1 MEILGVSIRPLSLPP
16 KVQEQRIETWQADWE
31 RKIQIAQASG
41 NAEAVRRIRRAR
53 ARAQIEII
61 EGILQNV
68 EAAKRSDNAN
78 LIKIVTLR
86 ALDVLNHAMDNDM
99 AQTKLP
105 DAVIT
110 NLVQD
115 ATKQIEQL
123 LERQDEP
130 HEGGT

>member
-1 MEILGVSIRPLSLPP
+1 M
-16 KVQEQRIETWQADWE
+16 
-31 RKIQIAQASG
+31 AQAAG

-61 EGILQNV
+61 EGIVQNV
-68 EAAKRSDNAN
+68 EAAKRSDNTN

-115 ATKQIEQL
+115 ATKQIEHM

-130 HEGGT
+130 QKGGA